1 MEDFGLILKSLCGRG
16 FETHLI
22 SADLV
27 HRPQSWII
35 PSKVPPLAQP
45 LALVREISVQG
56 ATPCATPGTES
67 CSFRSR
73 DHPSSRDTLGF

>member
-45 LALVREISVQG
+45 LALVREISARG
-56 ATPCATPGTES
+56 TTLLRATPLVFNKHFTVTSKEPPKGN
-67 CSFRSR
+67 
-73 DHPSSRDTLGF
+73 P

>member
-45 LALVREISVQG
+45 LALVREISARG
-56 ATPCATPGTES
+56 ATRRATPGPDS
-67 CSFRSR
+67 CNFRPKC
-73 DHPSSRDTLGF
+73 HPLRHPLGF